1 MKKTKPSLARQAR
14 WGERIAEAIVKIVAL
29 GSIASVLLILVFVGK
44 EALPLLTSSDVHKE
58 ITFGGLF
65 AATRPARTWQ
75 PVSEVPKYNVWPL
88 FAGTL
93 KVTLVALVF
102 AVPLSVAAAVFVG
115 EYAPKRV
122 REIVKPAIELLA
134 GVPSVVVGFFA
145 LVVLAS
151 WVQHAFGTEHRL
163 NALVAG
169 IGLSFA
175 ICPVVF
181 TVSEDALRAVPGSY
195 RTAALAL
202 GSTPAQT
209 LLRVV
214 LPAATPGIA
223 AAIVLGF
230 GRAIGETMIVVL
242 ASGNA
247 ALLDGNLGHSTR
259 TITAT
264 IAQELGEVVVGSAA
278 LSRALRARRDLVSL
292 HVRRELA
299 RRAHRLRHAQEA
311 PGDEIESALARI
323 DGATRPTAFS
333 SVSPRLRA

>member
-1 MKKTKPSLARQAR
+1 MSDVQRTEVLSASATQNKTRHSLARSAR
-14 WGERIAEAIVKIVAL
+14 WGEAIAETLVKIVAL
-29 GSIASVLLILVFVGK
+29 GSIASVLLILIFVGK
-44 EALPLLTSSDVHKE
+44 EALPLLTSSEVHRE
-58 ITFGGLF
+58 VTPAMLF
-65 AATRPARTWQ
+65 AGTASGHTWQ
-75 PVSEVPKYNVWPL
+75 PVSEVPKYDVWPL

-93 KVTLVALVF
+93 KITLVALLI

-122 REIVKPAIELLA
+122 REIVKPMIELLA

-145 LVVLAS
+145 LVVLAT

-195 RTAALAL
+195 RTSALAL
-202 GSTPAQT
+202 GSTPSQT
-209 LLRVV
+209 LMRVV

-230 GRAIGETMIVVL
+230 GRAVGETMIVVL

-247 ALLDGNLGHSTR
+247 ALLDGSLGHSAR

-264 IAQELGEVVVGSAA
+264 IAQELGEVVVGSPHYRVLFA
-278 LSRALRARRDLVSL
+278 LGAMLFLCTFGVNLVGER
-292 HVRRELA
+292 V
-299 RRAHRLRHAQEA
+299 
-311 PGDEIESALARI
+311 
-323 DGATRPTAFS
+323 
-333 SVSPRLRA
+333 VSGMRKKLQGSK